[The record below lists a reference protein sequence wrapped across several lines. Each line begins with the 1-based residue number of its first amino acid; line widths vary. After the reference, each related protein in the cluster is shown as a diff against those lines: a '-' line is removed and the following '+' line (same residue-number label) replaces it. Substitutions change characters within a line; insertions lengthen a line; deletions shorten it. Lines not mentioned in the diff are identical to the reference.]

1 MVVTIE
7 QRSSSSPLSVRAQL
21 RTGQSVVCVCS
32 SWMIKLY
39 GNLLVA
45 LCQQVQ
51 AALVKMIK
59 VQ

>member
-1 MVVTIE
+1 MVFIIIAPERT
-7 QRSSSSPLSVRAQL
+7 RAQL
-21 RTGQSVVCVCS
+21 RTEQSIVCVCS
-32 SWMIKLY
+32 CWMIKLK

>member
-1 MVVTIE
+1 MVPSE
-7 QRSSSSPLSVRAQL
+7 QRSSSFPLSVRVQL
-21 RTGQSVVCVCS
+21 RTEQSVVCVCS
-32 SWMIKLY
+32 CWMIKLY
-39 GNLLVA
+39 DKLVVA